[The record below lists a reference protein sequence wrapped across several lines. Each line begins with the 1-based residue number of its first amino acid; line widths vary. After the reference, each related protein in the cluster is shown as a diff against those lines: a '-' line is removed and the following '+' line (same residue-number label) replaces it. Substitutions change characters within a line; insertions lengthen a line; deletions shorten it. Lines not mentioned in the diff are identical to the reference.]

1 MEEGHTY
8 TAVPPPSP
16 SYVTA
21 CLSRTRDRLASLR
34 HESAVMCQ
42 TALDVAASH
51 ASCVTVSKLTNDFGG
66 IGTIFAS
73 LAKFKP
79 DQ

>member
-1 MEEGHTY
+1 
-8 TAVPPPSP
+8 
-16 SYVTA
+16 
-21 CLSRTRDRLASLR
+21 
-34 HESAVMCQ
+34 MCQ